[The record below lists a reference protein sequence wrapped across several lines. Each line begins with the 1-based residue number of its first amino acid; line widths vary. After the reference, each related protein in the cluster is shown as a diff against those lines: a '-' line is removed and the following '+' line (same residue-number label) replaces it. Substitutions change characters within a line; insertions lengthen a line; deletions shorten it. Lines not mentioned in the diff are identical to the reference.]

1 MLISYI
7 NTMALL
13 EPLQLIVPMIHGLY
27 TFIRSDALANKRFF
41 ALHFCFSRDILSL
54 SSPLHSHPL
63 ISVQSN
69 QTKEIKPQ
77 KFYL

>member
-1 MLISYI
+1 MLIGYI

-41 ALHFCFSRDILSL
+41 LF
-54 SSPLHSHPL
+54 
-63 ISVQSN
+63 ISVSQETLFLPN
-69 QTKEIKPQ
+69 PPPII
-77 KFYL
+77 L

>member
-1 MLISYI
+1 MLIDYI

-41 ALHFCFSRDILSL
+41 SFAFLFLKRHSFFPPPNHALILMQ
-54 SSPLHSHPL
+54 SS
-63 ISVQSN
+63 QR
-69 QTKEIKPQ
+69 KETKPQ
-77 KFYL
+77 KF

>member
-1 MLISYI
+1 MLIGYI

-41 ALHFCFSRDILSL
+41 SFAFLFLKRRFF
-54 SSPLHSHPL
+54 SSPKSSFNIHAKQPTKG
-63 ISVQSN
+63 N
-69 QTKEIKPQ
+69 QATKI
-77 KFYL
+77 LAMMM